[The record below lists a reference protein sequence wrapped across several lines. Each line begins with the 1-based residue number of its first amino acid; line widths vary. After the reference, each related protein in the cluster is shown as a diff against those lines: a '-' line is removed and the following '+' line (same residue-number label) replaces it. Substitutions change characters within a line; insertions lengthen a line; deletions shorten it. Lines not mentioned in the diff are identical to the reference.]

1 MKWLWVLAFSLTVV
15 GCGNDAELPTLYH
28 RDYLAQPTGV
38 AIQVDGDEVRVSW
51 EMDARANVIGFVV
64 AFIDGTGAEQTHLVA
79 DSEATF
85 YQTSNLIVDSDTS
98 VQVWAVDGDDF
109 YGPRSVAATVPKV
122 ED

>member
-1 MKWLWVLAFSLTVV
+1 MKCLWVLALSFAVV

-38 AIQVDGDEVRVSW
+38 ALQVDGDEVRVSW
-51 EMDARANVIGFVV
+51 EMDSRANVIGFVV
-64 AFIDGTGAEQTHLVA
+64 AFIDGTGAEQTRLVA

-85 YQTSNLIVDSDTS
+85 YQTGNLTVDSDTS
-98 VQVWAVDGDDF
+98 VQVWAVDSDDF
-109 YGPRSVAATVPKV
+109 YGPRSIAATVPKD